1 MARPHSL
8 SSSQNSKPRDNSLVF
23 GFIKIAERLAENTS
37 RFVSNLAA
45 IILFLLVAL
54 TCVDVI
60 GRYFLSMPIVGAVE
74 LVRICMAGI
83 IFFSLPAMFFRN
95 DHVTVDLI
103 GFIAR
108 GRIGW
113 IISIVMLVISI
124 YVAYRIGDRVFD
136 YAVRAL
142 EDGDTTEYLGIPRV
156 ITVSFITLS
165 IYAAAVMAFIR
176 LLVVF
181 SSPGKDYSADGED
194 IK

>member
-1 MARPHSL
+1 M
-8 SSSQNSKPRDNSLVF
+8 F
-23 GFIKIAERLAENTS
+23 GLIKTAERLAENAS

-45 IILFLLVAL
+45 IILFLLVVL

-60 GRYFLSMPIVGAVE
+60 GRYFLSMPVVGAVE

-103 GFIAR
+103 GFFAR
-108 GRIGW
+108 GRVGW
-113 IISIVMLVISI
+113 IVSIVMLVISI

-136 YAVRAL
+136 YAVRAM

-165 IYAAAVMAFIR
+165 IFAAAVMAFIR

-181 SSPGKDYSADGED
+181 LSPGKDYSADGED

>member
-1 MARPHSL
+1 
-8 SSSQNSKPRDNSLVF
+8 
-23 GFIKIAERLAENTS
+23 
-37 RFVSNLAA
+37 
-45 IILFLLVAL
+45 
-54 TCVDVI
+54 
-60 GRYFLSMPIVGAVE
+60 
-74 LVRICMAGI
+74 
-83 IFFSLPAMFFRN
+83 
-95 DHVTVDLI
+95 VTVDLI

>member
-1 MARPHSL
+1 
-8 SSSQNSKPRDNSLVF
+8 VF
-23 GFIKIAERLAENTS
+23 GLIKSAERLAENTS

-45 IILFLLVAL
+45 IILFLLVVL

-60 GRYFLSMPIVGAVE
+60 GRYFISMPVVGAVE

-103 GFIAR
+103 GFFGK

-142 EDGDTTEYLGIPRV
+142 EDGDKTEYLGIPRV

-165 IYAAAVMAFIR
+165 IYAAAVLAFIR
-176 LLVVF
+176 LLVLF
-181 SSPGKDYSADGED
+181 SNPSKDFSTDGED
-194 IK
+194 VK